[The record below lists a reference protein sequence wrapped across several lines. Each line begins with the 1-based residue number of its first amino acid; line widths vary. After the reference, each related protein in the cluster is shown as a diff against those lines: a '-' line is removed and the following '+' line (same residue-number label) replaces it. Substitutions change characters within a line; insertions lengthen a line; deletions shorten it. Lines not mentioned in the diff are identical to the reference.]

1 MYLLTRI
8 EGQVDSGVYASVDDD
23 GTSIVQFFVSK
34 DDAIMYNTMLE
45 AIDQE
50 IHITEVDSE
59 MVDKFCG
66 ALGHAYTVVDEGEI
80 VIPKLETLHHVMI
93 KDDSVQDTDIQ

>member
-1 MYLLTRI
+1 MFILTRVKGNL
-8 EGQVDSGVYASVDDD
+8 ESGVFATMDDD
-23 GTSIVQFFVSK
+23 GTAIVQFFVSK

-50 IHITEVDSE
+50 INVTEVDDE

-66 ALGHAYTVVDEGEI
+66 ALGHAYSVVDEGEF

-93 KDDSVQDTDIQ
+93 DDSL